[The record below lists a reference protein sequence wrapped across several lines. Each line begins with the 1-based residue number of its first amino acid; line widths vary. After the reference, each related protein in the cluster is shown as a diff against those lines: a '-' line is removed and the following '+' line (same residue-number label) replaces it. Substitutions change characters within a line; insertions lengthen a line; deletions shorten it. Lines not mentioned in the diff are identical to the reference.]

1 MTFADVTTLAKSLYR
16 DEESAM
22 LLGVC
27 SGLAERFEFSVAAAR
42 ILALLALL
50 FFTLPAGFV
59 YLTAGALL
67 PRKSLQFHGGG
78 AEKQF
83 WRTTGGNRNALG

>member
-16 DEESAM
+16 DEESAI

-27 SGLAERFEFSVAAAR
+27 AGLAERFDFSVAAAR

-59 YLTAGALL
+59 YLTGGVLL
-67 PRKSLQFHGGG
+67 PLKSLHFHGGG

-83 WRTTGGNRNALG
+83 WQTNSGNHNALG

>member
-1 MTFADVTTLAKSLYR
+1 MTFAEITSMAKSLYR

-27 SGLAERFEFSVAAAR
+27 AGLAERFGLNLVTVRVLAA
-42 ILALLALL
+42 LALV

-59 YLTAGALL
+59 YLTAGVLL
-67 PRKSLQFHGGG
+67 PRKSLHFHGRG

-83 WRTTGGNRNALG
+83 WRTNGRSRNVMG